1 MDGTGGQM
9 KTFCK
14 AHDAE
19 PGGILCTAPKVSS
32 PRRSPAGH
40 QQRRQ
45 GALYAAAGQSQ
56 HFLAERLRRAERHDS
71 AVLHLGAGTDKAPP
85 QPLERHANLPGIG
98 VQRFDRS
105 AQAGPGQARPHHAEL
120 PGGRKTH
127 SVEILEYVFESLA
140 RSLLPVIQKYYE
152 SEDGKKVFAEWKAK
166 KENTDCAST

>member
-1 MDGTGGQM
+1 M
-9 KTFCK
+9 
-14 AHDAE
+14 
-19 PGGILCTAPKVSS
+19 
-32 PRRSPAGH
+32 
-40 QQRRQ
+40 
-45 GALYAAAGQSQ
+45 LYALLLDRASISWQNGYAGPNGTIWLY
-56 HFLAERLRRAERHDS
+56 FN
-71 AVLHLGAGTDKAPP
+71 LGTGTDKAPP
-85 QPLERHANLPGIG
+85 QPLERHANLLGFG

-105 AQAGPGQARPHHAEL
+105 VQAGPGQARPHPAEL